1 MLFRSVLIMGLSLL
15 FLQHCSIIF
24 SIVSFT
30 GLVRYFTVQSALLQ
44 GYFRPAGDTIAL
56 ISVSLS
62 ILVVITLAILV
73 AVI

>member
-1 MLFRSVLIMGLSLL
+1 M
-15 FLQHCSIIF
+15 
-24 SIVSFT
+24 SFT

-44 GYFRPAGDTIAL
+44 GYFHPAGDIIAL
-56 ISVSLS
+56 ITVSLS